1 MGDQRN
7 KVFIG
12 GVSWATDE
20 KKFGDYFGPYGEI
33 TDCVIMRNLDT
44 GNSRGFGFVTFAD
57 SSSVDKLL
65 EAGEHVIDGK
75 KLDIKIAVPRDEIG
89 RAEAPPKERRTCKIF
104 AGGITL
110 ETTKADLE
118 EYFSKYGPIVEAS
131 VMVDRVSGRP
141 RGFGFVVFQS
151 EESVD
156 HLLQD
161 KHEICGRKVD
171 CKKAVPREETSE
183 LPKPRGPRAPPMRFE
198 ERRNAWD
205 TRDRRGVF
213 DDRRFAGGYTD
224 VRRENAPRAYDS
236 RYKDD
241 RYEAPAAS
249 SKPLAVPI
257 FASQPAYSPYASA
270 ATSYDNFANNTS
282 SYNAAAPSY
291 ASPANPWDYAPPAS
305 TVYGGAGGYA
315 ADAYGAGQAYTPS
328 NGFTQPAGYGAAR
341 PVGGAAN
348 RGRYRPY

>member
-7 KVFIG
+7 KVFVG

-20 KKFGDYFGPYGEI
+20 KKFGEYFGPYGEI

-89 RAEAPPKERRTCKIF
+89 RTEATDPKNRRTCKIF

-151 EESVD
+151 EESVEQ
-156 HLLQD
+156 LLQD

-171 CKKAVPREETSE
+171 CKKAVPREEASE
-183 LPKPRGPRAPPMRFE
+183 LPKPRGPRGPPGRYDD
-198 ERRNAWD
+198 RRSVFD
-205 TRDRRGVF
+205 PRDRRSF
-213 DDRRFAGGYTD
+213 DDRFAGFD
-224 VRRENAPRAYDS
+224 ARREGSRGYDRFKDERFEGFPAP
-236 RYKDD
+236 
-241 RYEAPAAS
+241 S
-249 SKPLAVPI
+249 SKPL
-257 FASQPAYSPYASA
+257 SLPA
-270 ATSYDNFANNTS
+270 FANQ
-282 SYNAAAPSY
+282 AAFSPFPSAHTASY
-291 ASPANPWDYAPPAS
+291 APASYSASPSGFAGGSTANPWDYASPAS
-305 TVYGGAGGYA
+305 TAYGGAGGYA
-315 ADAYGAGQAYTPS
+315 ADAAYSGGQAYNAPS
-328 NGFTQPAGYGAAR
+328 NGYAQPVGYGAAR
-341 PVGGAAN
+341 PAATTAP
-348 RGRYRPY
+348 RDRYRPY